1 MKVDRAFLRSKVGR
15 RFFFLFISCALIPIT
30 LLAVFSYNRVTEE
43 LEQQSKTRLF
53 QGAKSAGVLVFE
65 RLNFLNGEIKEF
77 FFDVA
82 KKNLTLNQFSTLP
95 PKETFNPDFFRAVAV
110 TTANGNCIPLLGTM
124 QEVPSLTSSE
134 ASHLNSGKT
143 LLSTLHAPGQSPRI
157 LMRKRLPGSHAEPAI
172 FTAEIN
178 ESYILRDVAETA
190 CPPMAEMC
198 ILDHSGKMLFS
209 SQSDFDSLPANA
221 VSGMVDRPAGGFDW
235 KHGDK
240 EYFAVFW
247 GLFTKYEFLT
257 PKWIIVMREPRDEV
271 LAPRNDFR
279 NSFISILIL
288 TFLVVLLLSFRQIKR
303 NLVPLEK
310 LQVGTRRIAGHDL
323 KTRVSVKSGDE
334 FEELADAFNV
344 MAGRL
349 EKQFDAMGTM
359 NEIDRSVLS
368 ALSTEKIV
376 LAVLARL
383 GELFPCDCAGLA
395 LFPRSDDAHGELYI
409 NTEGSAKNIRMES
422 IRLIPGEMQ
431 TLEASSEMLVLPMA
445 GKAPEYL
452 GSLSEYEMKSFLVL
466 PVLVNNKLSGFMAL
480 GYLNPSALADEDRIH
495 ARQIADQIAVALS
508 SARLIEDLEELSW
521 GTLYALARTID
532 AKSPWTAGHSERVT
546 SLSLQIGTVMKL
558 SQKEL
563 DHLHR
568 AGLLHDI
575 GKIGI
580 PAEILDKPAKLTE
593 EEFALMKKH
602 PELGVRILEPIAA
615 YQAVIPLVLYHH
627 ENYDGSGYP
636 EGLSRERIPLGARIF
651 ALADVYDALISERPY
666 RHAME
671 ERKVLAYIKS
681 GSGTEFDPQVV
692 KAFFQVI
699 KTQKG

>member
-1 MKVDRAFLRSKVGR
+1 VKLDRAFLRSKVGR

-30 LLAVFSYNRVTEE
+30 ILAALSYYRVTEE
-43 LEQQSKTRLF
+43 LERQSKTRLF
-53 QGAKSAGVLVFE
+53 QGTKSAGVLVFE
-65 RLNFLNGEIKEF
+65 RLSFLNGEIREF

-82 KKNLTLNQFSTLP
+82 KLNSPLNPLSTLP
-95 PKETFNPDFFRAVAV
+95 PKETFNHDLFSAVELM
-110 TTANGNCIPLLGTM
+110 TANGNCIPLLGTM

-143 LLSTLHAPGQSPRI
+143 LLSTLHAPGQPPRI
-157 LMRKRLPGSHAEPAI
+157 LMRKRFPGSNAEPAI

-178 ESYILRDVAETA
+178 QDYLLRDMAETA

-209 SQSDFDSLPANA
+209 SHSDFDSLPANT
-221 VSGMVDRPAGGFDW
+221 VSSMVHVPAGGVNW
-235 KHGDK
+235 KHGDQ

-247 GLFTKYEFLT
+247 SIFTKYEFFT
-257 PKWIIVMREPRDEV
+257 PKWIVVMREPRDQV

-279 NSFISILIL
+279 NSFISVLIL
-288 TFLVVLLLSFRQIKR
+288 AFLVVLLLTFKQIQR
-303 NLVPLEK
+303 NLIPLQK
-310 LQVGTRRIAGHDL
+310 LQAGTHGIANRHL

-334 FEELADAFNV
+334 FEELADAFNA
-344 MAGRL
+344 MADRL

-383 GELFPCDCAGLA
+383 GGLFPCDCAGLA
-395 LFPRSDDAHGELYI
+395 LFPRSDDTHGELYI
-409 NTEGSAKNIRMES
+409 NTECSAKNIRMES

-431 TLEASSEMLVLPMA
+431 TLEAHPEMLILSMA

-452 GSLSEYEMKSFLVL
+452 ASLSEYGMKTFLVL
-466 PVLVNNKLSGFMAL
+466 PVTVNKKLSGFMAL
-480 GYLNPSALADEDRIH
+480 GYLNPSALNDEDRIH

-508 SARLIEDLEELSW
+508 SARLIEDLEEFGW
-521 GTLYALARTID
+521 GTLYALARAID

-546 SLSLQIGTVMKL
+546 SLSLQIGTIMKL
-558 SQKEL
+558 SQKDL
-563 DHLHR
+563 DNLHR

-575 GKIGI
+575 GKLGI
-580 PAEILDKPAKLTE
+580 PPEILDKPGKLTE
-593 EEFALMKKH
+593 EEFALMRKH
-602 PELGVRILEPIAA
+602 PEFGAKILEPITA
-615 YQAVIPLVLYHH
+615 YRAIIPLVLYHH
-627 ENYDGSGYP
+627 ENYDGGGYP
-636 EGLSRERIPLGARIF
+636 EGLSGERIPLGARIF

-671 ERKVLAYIKS
+671 EWEVLGYIKS
-681 GSGTEFDPQVV
+681 GAGGEFDPKVV
-692 KAFFQVI
+692 EAFFEI
-699 KTQKG
+699 NKTRKA

>member
-1 MKVDRAFLRSKVGR
+1 VGR
-15 RFFFLFISCALIPIT
+15 RFFLLFITCALVPII
-30 LLAVFSYNRVTEE
+30 LLALLSYNRVTEE
-43 LEQQSKTRLF
+43 LERQSKTRLF

-77 FFDVA
+77 FFDVT
-82 KKNLTLNQFSTLP
+82 KTNLPLNQFSTLP
-95 PKETFNPDFFRAVAV
+95 PKETFNADFFRAVAIM
-110 TTANGNCIPLLGTM
+110 TANGNCIPLLGTM

-134 ASHLNSGKT
+134 ASHVNSGKT
-143 LLSTLHAPGQSPRI
+143 LLSTLHAPGQPPRI

-178 ESYILRDVAETA
+178 ESYILRGVAETA

-198 ILDHSGKMLFS
+198 VLDHSGKMLFS
-209 SQSDFDSLPANA
+209 SQSDFDSLPANNL
-221 VSGMVDRPAGGFDW
+221 SGMVHSPAGGFDW
-235 KHGDK
+235 KHEDK

-247 GLFTKYEFLT
+247 SLFTKHEFFT

-279 NSFISILIL
+279 NNFISILIL

-303 NLVPLEK
+303 NLIPLQK
-310 LQVGTRRIAGHDL
+310 LQEGTHGIARHDL

-334 FEELADAFNV
+334 FEELADAFNA

-376 LAVLARL
+376 VAVLARL

-395 LFPRSDDAHGELYI
+395 LFPRSDDSHGEMYI
-409 NTEGSAKNIRMES
+409 NTECSAKNIRMES
-422 IRLIPGEMQ
+422 IQLIPGEMQ
-431 TLEASSEMLVLPMA
+431 ALEANPEMLVLSLA
-445 GKAPEYL
+445 GKPPAYL
-452 GSLSEYEMKSFLVL
+452 ASLSEYGMKSFLVL
-466 PVLVNNKLSGFMAL
+466 PVIVNNKLSGFMAL
-480 GYLNPSALADEDRIH
+480 GYRNPSAQADEDRIH

-546 SLSLQIGTVMKL
+546 SLSLQIGTIMKL

-563 DHLHR
+563 DNLHR

-575 GKIGI
+575 GKLGV
-580 PAEILDKPAKLTE
+580 PVEILDKPSRLTE
-593 EEFALMKKH
+593 EEFALMRKH
-602 PELGVRILEPIAA
+602 PEFGARILEPITA
-615 YQAVIPLVLYHH
+615 YRAVLPLVLYHH

-636 EGLSRERIPLGARIF
+636 EGLSGERIPMGARIF
-651 ALADVYDALISERPY
+651 ALADVYDALASDRPY

-671 ERKVLAYIKS
+671 EWEVLDYIKS
-681 GSGTEFDPQVV
+681 GSGTEFDPKVTE
-692 KAFFQVI
+692 AFLEVI